1 MECLDHVGR
10 DTRKAD
16 TPLGLF
22 SRSSSFRAELPDLTE
37 SSTRVRSEKEDV
49 GAFIEAQQP
58 VEPPGMETRFEGT
71 LCDDEKPKATQHV
84 RGKETVP
91 SPAHSSAVASAIQT
105 SEDSERPQRRKQTNS
120 RDLGSRETS
129 PPLHALE
136 AKSSALP
143 QLFQESS
150 NLSVSLSTSQ
160 SGVGSGS
167 MRLSFSSSQVTASSS
182 PSRLSQAASFPV
194 STTQRPVR
202 EPRLTCC
209 ERDGVGEKTVEG
221 HEETHRRGLQGRRVG
236 HDRDKDLPFR
246 MHSSSENS
254 DNLKEVTNLVLREGP
269 FTPELPYFP
278 LFVGAESESGTLAST
293 IGAKRGWEK
302 GENEDETAA
311 GVAGPFPTPAE
322 QYGVRHSSGGDTVEA
337 AFGRR
342 FRHRERREVIKS
354 CTSSSSPGDS
364 SSHSFFS
371 SSPGGSASSPEDAL
385 GLHPALVSLSPPE
398 TGSLLL
404 SPRQRVSASQG
415 PYQRHRDRPQFEGH
429 HRRGEAEMKTP
440 AEPNASPSSQLL
452 SKIDAA
458 YRAVKT
464 WVEDSFLVDINR
476 SLLYPPS
483 PLFSRGENASETA
496 SYPSTS
502 LKRGCLRGTGSTLM
516 SPVEANTVLT
526 LSPSAGGAPQ
536 FGDSLDSVTEKARS
550 EGTVWR
556 DAKARDK
563 EERTSPSFFR
573 LARWGHTV
581 SPSAFADNSA
591 SLSPSPL
598 TLARRQKGAA
608 MPNLLSP
615 VSVGGRREA
624 PGTGCLQRRMC
635 HGVSGFKGA
644 TEASLQSSRRVRE
657 AKNDRDASKS
667 QRDRTRGRAAD
678 EGSTTRQGDAD
689 PKRGLSGQSETPVSL
704 RGTLPRARGAEED
717 KRQGRREA
725 IADRR
730 APSTHGGIL
739 SEGHRVSAEGNDNWG
754 AIGEP
759 WRGKERDTISEN
771 MDNARVAETHR
782 QTARRSAEVKL
793 VEAAEGTKSPENQ
806 LLKEDKV
813 SGLGG
818 AETLQSA
825 GLFQEGRRT
834 RSRENQETE
843 QTSSAEDGWTEE
855 ERQVARQLHLSPCG
869 SRRLGFSTRRRGRL
883 RHGGSQ
889 EEQDDMEA
897 GIASASSILTPA
909 SPDTQPGICVS
920 KQGRRLGSTG
930 TGWRPR
936 TGLKSPGVQLAR
948 RELHFRLGARRRPTR
963 SALASF
969 RPLTVRRRRG
979 RTRLR
984 GERKYTSFSSASPP
998 VLLSLQSSTPV
1009 KSDLLSSP
1017 AVPLTPSCPSSSPE
1031 TPLGALVSRSLHFL
1045 PFYASAPARGFQ
1057 RHSRRTWSSSW
1068 SREPRAGVFR
1078 TLFSLSSQLT
1088 RRSSPSETASSSP
1101 SKHPSRPSV
1110 LLSSPSGL
1118 DPTQPAEQGPPS
1130 RGGKRKR
1137 LSLDSEPPGFPLYLK
1152 RKPALEFSDPS
1163 VESAYGFY
1171 LAKMRRMRL
1180 VAIGIVLILLNIMYD
1195 IPEYIS
1201 SFSREEAGGWSR
1213 GDPPVSGDEASTQ
1226 DWPPVDSVFIFPGA
1240 TQHSQQA
1247 GDTGRHALEGGTKRL
1262 LSFAPMRLSTA
1273 VTGPPRDGGER
1284 TTKEVKG
1291 DEGRFQKEAQA
1302 GFLERAHKPGGR
1314 WEETE
1319 KGRKGDR
1326 LRDRN
1331 QPRGDTDSDLERYD
1345 RRSVGETLQSTGR
1358 RLAEEESIASTNGKK
1373 AIPPDGK
1380 ERMPGTLW
1388 GVGTR
1393 AKNPPSHRSPRT
1405 ERRSLISR
1413 LNKGSD
1419 QKEKGRKGAETTTGA
1434 PKTRADAPFPIHLKR
1449 LRTTRRL
1456 SAVSASDPEDSLVLL
1471 PHDGVRGENEA
1482 SKSGF
1487 LSSPVPSWMAA
1498 VWVSFDVVELVLQ
1511 LGLTFSGHMPFLRA
1525 HTEKCI
1531 SLALT
1536 STTFLSSL
1544 KPILILGHSSYLSRH
1559 SPNSA
1564 EETHA
1569 EGGGRREAPQT
1580 QAGGSGR
1587 GEVPPLP
1594 LQTCLTAVFL
1604 RTIVG
1609 CVFVD
1614 LLCLVRRHQLLHLHR
1629 LLFVLSL
1636 SLLLLFTVLGVCVL
1650 DLPAS
1655 LFFFAWCLGIASWLV
1670 MASCALGGL
1679 LSELMHRKTF
1689 YSVFAVG
1696 REPDVCM
1703 QELVDDEKKRKAMPL
1718 FSGKNMLEQLTELV
1732 KTMEATL
1739 AEVDIYRLDHHTYSS
1754 FALIRSLQT
1763 KCLDVLTSG
1772 GDVYAVT
1779 WDSQT
1784 VPREIHLHCSQTD
1797 AYAHAV
1803 GSAAPAPGPEASC
1816 LPGDFHACAVLQED
1830 PREDEGDA
1838 DGREEKKASKEEEGQ
1853 TGSVWTRLDSSA
1865 CNPKTAFKMEKEAE
1879 GEEETGAGEETQRE
1893 REDEAP
1899 RDKAQSRGR
1908 TERGETRR
1916 EMRETSFDRRRVKQ
1930 HDRFLKAHR
1939 RPETTPFSSFDTAS
1953 DSWECAHDLSFLSP
1967 SRLVVDL
1974 VLSPGFM
1981 PAAPHSHAA
1990 PSGQDSESQQESQ
2003 EGRRNSVHCSFEM
2016 KAATRTSA
2024 QENKRTNGSTKRTK
2038 DVFASV
2044 SRSHSSVGGAPGV
2057 ASPDIFERHPFRV
2070 ATSSPG
2076 LRSVAGVASA
2086 AKRDRTKGEGDPGD
2100 EGENEASVHVGGTA
2114 EDEPLGCPRGTVESR
2129 TISSSPKESGKEDER
2144 SGEGNEEGETAG
2156 TPACRSSPPSRRREI
2171 PLSFATRQSH
2181 RVSTKVRGASASGD
2195 ADGLKKVAKAAGR
2208 QACSGRPRGEP
2219 VEAEKQERKADGAVP
2234 AKAEV
2239 MDGELRRR
2247 SGSPQRKSLRF
2258 RFVPDDSDKPSEGE
2272 AAWRSTQRRHSL
2284 ETKNTIGNVSCG
2296 ACSSSDEACRVL
2308 PFVGRHTKGEEE
2320 TEEEVKRSDS
2330 PSRQKMTSSP
2340 ELEERRQEGQTDA
2353 EGAGE
2358 REENSKEE
2366 KNRMWRRTDA
2376 VDTRGELS
2384 FDASLRRS
2392 KQGASLARVGLTWT
2406 LDLFSLDALSNG
2418 NVLVAVGLHLLL
2430 PHRQRGHLRCSQ
2442 ADLRSFLQNLQSL
2455 YLPNLYHNRV
2465 HAAMV
2470 AHLSVFLSRT
2480 AGMSPWPARSCSS
2493 CRSRQASLRLSP
2505 ECSWGRG
2512 DVETQETPDASPGLS
2527 EFPSTQLHSFASN
2540 PRTTLESPQD
2550 LAVCRAAGAA
2560 QEARLQSPFRGSAS
2574 QCASATS
2581 PVRQKERTDKDASAL
2596 HEWCLASQES
2606 VDTRDVS
2613 LSPGD
2618 RSDIT
2623 KRHIWCSSRSS
2634 DALPPRQ
2641 NAAARRSASQLLS
2654 RRRSFRFSPHHSP
2667 QAPACP
2673 PRGGGPSNWDAR
2685 QGEICGGEEEN
2696 LHALEHVH
2704 SSHGG
2709 PRARASTACEGGMRD
2724 GLAESERRF
2733 QEAALLSNLSSREAR
2748 REDDATGL
2756 CGAARHGKE
2765 DDASEKRLLQGS
2777 QKDAQEMTKD
2787 RGPDSHHGT
2796 ERAPPRMIDD
2806 ETILC
2811 FAALGHD
2818 VGHPGF
2824 NNAFLVATN
2833 QPIALVYND
2842 HAVLENY
2849 HAYITFRTLTCYTST
2864 TDTNGQG
2871 CEGSVLKGITP
2882 AEYRYFRKHLIEL
2895 ILATDMSQHFSTIS
2909 TVRVRRESRT
2919 FNFITNEEDRWMMKK
2934 LCMKI
2939 GDIGHAALDWD
2950 QHYKWSMRVTEEFL
2964 LQGDAEL
2971 KAGLPVSPLCDRNA
2985 PEIEL
2990 HKSQSSFIN
2999 YLVVPL
3005 INELVGCLEAHP
3017 RQSVAPP
3024 SLLGSETTEKSTVHS
3039 SLLST
3044 TQTGDSRPHSRTS
3057 ALSKAFS
3064 SSDVTSYRLLHRYGR
3079 STMAAHSPYL
3089 GRPGTFSAPDECW
3102 NEERVPSG
3110 ISPADT
3116 IREIVLFQALRNAE
3130 RWSARA
3136 HVLETKTGKTPAVS
3150 VSGFGSADASEGQR
3164 AIGSKRATPGKEDST
3179 KSSKDSP
3186 RSAFASSPPH
3196 AHGPGASTP
3205 PGPQSVCG
3213 ASFWT
3218 QRRLLVRHKTYSP
3231 ARFGFSAED
3240 ERDEGEDRLSRD
3252 EGETGALAGSPGFA
3266 LGKRD
3271 RMRERKLKP
3280 PRRRSWM
3287 TVTENRKR
3295 REQEEQRRDD
3305 RSRVKEN
3312 VLRGILKR
3320 EKEEKKSNE
3329 GTRDGV
3335 RSSTCRHAN
3344 PEHRT
3349 NREDR
3354 KGKTSG
3360 NHEMDENADRSRMSG
3375 TRKPGNETW
3384 GREKDLEDHQPHTC
3398 EMLPQENE
3406 ITDIAEETER
3416 GRAVESAGTLSQ
3428 KQARETKKREASKEK
3443 GKGARR
3449 HAGESMQTSQM
3460 SLETELLHVEKRVC
3474 ETV

>member
-16 TPLGLF
+16 TPSGLF

-221 HEETHRRGLQGRRVG
+221 HEETHLRGLQGRRVG

-254 DNLKEVTNLVLREGP
+254 DNLKEVTDLVLREGP

-536 FGDSLDSVTEKARS
+536 FGDSLDSVTEKTRS

-689 PKRGLSGQSETPVSL
+689 TKRGLSGQSETPVSL

-739 SEGHRVSAEGNDNWG
+739 SEGHRVTAEGNDNWG

-759 WRGKERDTISEN
+759 WRGKESDTISEN

-793 VEAAEGTKSPENQ
+793 VEAADGTKSPENQ

-855 ERQVARQLHLSPCG
+855 DRQVARQLHLSPCG

-909 SPDTQPGICVS
+909 APDTQPGICVK

-969 RPLTVRRRRG
+969 RPLT
-979 RTRLR
+979 
-984 GERKYTSFSSASPP
+984 
-998 VLLSLQSSTPV
+998 
-1009 KSDLLSSP
+1009 
-1017 AVPLTPSCPSSSPE
+1017 
-1031 TPLGALVSRSLHFL
+1031 
-1045 PFYASAPARGFQ
+1045 
-1057 RHSRRTWSSSW
+1057 
-1068 SREPRAGVFR
+1068 
-1078 TLFSLSSQLT
+1078 LT

-1118 DPTQPAEQGPPS
+1118 DPTRPAEQGPPS

-1226 DWPPVDSVFIFPGA
+1226 DWPPVDSVFIFPGE
-1240 TQHSQQA
+1240 TQHSQQE

-1319 KGRKGDR
+1319 KGRKEDR

-1331 QPRGDTDSDLERYD
+1331 QPRGDTDSDLEWYD

-1388 GVGTR
+1388 GV
-1393 AKNPPSHRSPRT
+1393 
-1405 ERRSLISR
+1405 
-1413 LNKGSD
+1413 
-1419 QKEKGRKGAETTTGA
+1419 
-1434 PKTRADAPFPIHLKR
+1434 
-1449 LRTTRRL
+1449 
-1456 SAVSASDPEDSLVLL
+1456 AVSASDPEDSLVLL

-1853 TGSVWTRLDSSA
+1853 TGSVWTRLDASA

-1930 HDRFLKAHR
+1930 HDHFLKAHR

-1990 PSGQDSESQQESQ
+1990 PSGQDSESQHESQ
-2003 EGRRNSVHCSFEM
+2003 EGRRNSVHCSFER

-2024 QENKRTNGSTKRTK
+2024 QENKRTNGTTKRTK
-2038 DVFASV
+2038 GLFASV

-2070 ATSSPG
+2070 ATNSPG

-2100 EGENEASVHVGGTA
+2100 EGENKASVHVGGTA
-2114 EDEPLGCPRGTVESR
+2114 EDEPLGCQRGTVESR
-2129 TISSSPKESGKEDER
+2129 AISSSPKESGKEDER

-2156 TPACRSSPPSRRREI
+2156 APACRSSPPSRRREI

-2239 MDGELRRR
+2239 MDGELRKR

-2284 ETKNTIGNVSCG
+2284 EAKNTIGNVSCG

-2308 PFVGRHTKGEEE
+2308 PFVGRHAKGEEE

-2442 ADLRSFLQNLQSL
+2442 GDLRSFLQNLQSL

-2493 CRSRQASLRLSP
+2493 CRSRQASLRLLP

-2550 LAVCRAAGAA
+2550 PAVCRAAGAA

-2618 RSDIT
+2618 RSEIT

-2673 PRGGGPSNWDAR
+2673 PRGGGPSDWDAR

-2748 REDDATGL
+2748 REDDTTGL

-2871 CEGSVLKGITP
+2871 CEGSVLK
-2882 AEYRYFRKHLIEL
+2882 
-2895 ILATDMSQHFSTIS
+2895 
-2909 TVRVRRESRT
+2909 
-2919 FNFITNEEDRWMMKK
+2919 
-2934 LCMKI
+2934 
-2939 GDIGHAALDWD
+2939 
-2950 QHYKWSMRVTEEFL
+2950 
-2964 LQGDAEL
+2964 
-2971 KAGLPVSPLCDRNA
+2971 
-2985 PEIEL
+2985 
-2990 HKSQSSFIN
+2990 
-2999 YLVVPL
+2999 
-3005 INELVGCLEAHP
+3005 
-3017 RQSVAPP
+3017 
-3024 SLLGSETTEKSTVHS
+3024 
-3039 SLLST
+3039 
-3044 TQTGDSRPHSRTS
+3044 
-3057 ALSKAFS
+3057 
-3064 SSDVTSYRLLHRYGR
+3064 
-3079 STMAAHSPYL
+3079 
-3089 GRPGTFSAPDECW
+3089 
-3102 NEERVPSG
+3102 
-3110 ISPADT
+3110 
-3116 IREIVLFQALRNAE
+3116 
-3130 RWSARA
+3130 
-3136 HVLETKTGKTPAVS
+3136 
-3150 VSGFGSADASEGQR
+3150 
-3164 AIGSKRATPGKEDST
+3164 
-3179 KSSKDSP
+3179 
-3186 RSAFASSPPH
+3186 
-3196 AHGPGASTP
+3196 
-3205 PGPQSVCG
+3205 
-3213 ASFWT
+3213 
-3218 QRRLLVRHKTYSP
+3218 VRHST
-3231 ARFGFSAED
+3231 RRRGTRQAEPKKKH
-3240 ERDEGEDRLSRD
+3240 
-3252 EGETGALAGSPGFA
+3252 GAQHPNTW
-3266 LGKRD
+3266 
-3271 RMRERKLKP
+3271 RER
-3280 PRRRSWM
+3280 
-3287 TVTENRKR
+3287 
-3295 REQEEQRRDD
+3295 
-3305 RSRVKEN
+3305 
-3312 VLRGILKR
+3312 
-3320 EKEEKKSNE
+3320 
-3329 GTRDGV
+3329 
-3335 RSSTCRHAN
+3335 CRY
-3344 PEHRT
+3344 
-3349 NREDR
+3349 
-3354 KGKTSG
+3354 
-3360 NHEMDENADRSRMSG
+3360 
-3375 TRKPGNETW
+3375 
-3384 GREKDLEDHQPHTC
+3384 
-3398 EMLPQENE
+3398 
-3406 ITDIAEETER
+3406 
-3416 GRAVESAGTLSQ
+3416 
-3428 KQARETKKREASKEK
+3428 
-3443 GKGARR
+3443 
-3449 HAGESMQTSQM
+3449 
-3460 SLETELLHVEKRVC
+3460 
-3474 ETV
+3474 